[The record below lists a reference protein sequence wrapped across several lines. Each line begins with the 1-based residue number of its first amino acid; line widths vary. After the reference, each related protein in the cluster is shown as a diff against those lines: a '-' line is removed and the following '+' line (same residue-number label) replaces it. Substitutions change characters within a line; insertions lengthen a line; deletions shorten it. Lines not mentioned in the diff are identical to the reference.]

1 MRLYHFNKEKHY
13 FQPETVSA
21 GQIVWTVIKY
31 CLLGIAAAAVMYV
44 IFALIVS
51 TDREKKL
58 ALENEYL
65 EQEYDRMSEQ
75 VDLLDDVIKNLELR
89 DKTIYN
95 DIFGMDPPSTETFIE
110 TDTIASDAFLASLT
124 DDELAAYSKDEVD
137 RIDERISNV
146 NRQLRAIY
154 QTLGDEEFKPTSLPS
169 ILPVENFKLAQTGA
183 SLGMKINPFYKTL
196 RRHGG
201 FDIIAAVGTEVMSTA
216 DGVVAKIDKAS
227 KGMGNSVTIDHRN
240 GIQTVYG
247 HLSEIYVHQGQ
258 NLKQGEVIARVG
270 MSGTTF
276 SGGLHYEV
284 IRQGRSVEPVN
295 YFFADLSPAVY
306 RDMVV
311 ISSYTG
317 QSID

>member
-1 MRLYHFNKEKHY
+1 MKKYRFNRESKTFDE
-13 FQPETVSA
+13 ESISA
-21 GQIVWTVIKY
+21 GGIILTVLKY
-31 CLLGIAAAAVMYV
+31 CLFGIIAAAVMYLL
-44 IFALIVS
+44 FALIFS
-51 TDREKKL
+51 TEREKSL
-58 ALENEYL
+58 SLENEYL

-110 TDTIASDAFLASLT
+110 ADTIASDSFLASMT
-124 DDELAAYSKDEVD
+124 DEELAIYTNSEVD
-137 RIDERISNV
+137 RAQERITNV
-146 NRQLRAIY
+146 NRQLRAIF

-169 ILPVENFKLAQTGA
+169 IFPVENFKLAQTGA
-183 SLGMKINPFYKTL
+183 SVGMKINPFYKTL

-201 FDIIAAVGTEVMSTA
+201 FDIIAAVGTQVRSTA
-216 DGVVAKIDKAS
+216 DGVVTKINKAS
-227 KGMGNSVTIDHRN
+227 KGMGNSVTIDHGN
-240 GIQTVYG
+240 GIRTIYG
-247 HLSEIYVHQGQ
+247 HLSEIYVHEGQ
-258 NLKQGEVIARVG
+258 KLKQGDVIARVG

-284 IRQGRSVEPVN
+284 VRQGRNVEPVN
-295 YFFADLSPAVY
+295 FFFADLSPAVY

>member
-31 CLLGIAAAAVMYV
+31 CLLGIAAAAVMYL

-154 QTLGDEEFKPTSLPS
+154 QTLGDEEFQPTSLPS

>member
-1 MRLYHFNKEKHY
+1 MKKYRFNKESKT
-13 FQPETVSA
+13 FDKESLSA
-21 GQIVWTVIKY
+21 GRVILTILKY
-31 CLLGIAAAAVMYV
+31 CLYGIVAAAVMYLL
-44 IFALIVS
+44 FALIFS
-51 TDREKKL
+51 TEREKSL
-58 ALENEYL
+58 SLENEYL
-65 EQEYDRMSEQ
+65 EQEYDKMSGQ

-89 DKTIYN
+89 DKQIYN

-110 TDTIASDAFLASLT
+110 ADTIVSQDFLDSMT
-124 DDELAAYSKDEVD
+124 DEQLAAYTNEEVD
-137 RIDERISNV
+137 RAEERISNV
-146 NRQLRAIY
+146 NRQLRAIF
-154 QTLGDEEFKPTSLPS
+154 QALGDEEFKPTSLPS

-183 SLGMKINPFYKTL
+183 SVGMKINPFYKTL

-201 FDIIAAVGTEVMSTA
+201 FDIIAAVGTQVLSTA

-240 GIQTVYG
+240 GIRTIYG
-247 HLSEIYVHQGQ
+247 HLSEIYVHEGQ
-258 NLKQGEVIARVG
+258 NLKQGDVIARVG

-284 IRQGRSVEPVN
+284 VRQGRSVEPVN

>member
-31 CLLGIAAAAVMYV
+31 CLLGIAAAAVMYL

>member
-1 MRLYHFNKEKHY
+1 MKKYRFNRESKSFEEETLTAGRIILTVLKFCLY
-13 FQPETVSA
+13 
-21 GQIVWTVIKY
+21 
-31 CLLGIAAAAVMYV
+31 GILAAAVMYLL
-44 IFALIVS
+44 FALVFS

-58 ALENEYL
+58 SLENDYL
-65 EQEYDRMSEQ
+65 EQEYDRMSDQ
-75 VDLLDDVIKNLELR
+75 ADLLDDVIKNLQLR
-89 DKTIYN
+89 DKSIYN
-95 DIFGMDPPSTETFIE
+95 DIFGIDPPSTETFIE
-110 TDTIASDAFLASLT
+110 TDSLTSDAFLASLS
-124 DDELAAYSKDEVD
+124 DEELAAYSKDEVD

-146 NRQLRAIY
+146 NRQLRAIF
-154 QTLGDEEFKPTSLPS
+154 QTLEDEEFKAASLPS

-201 FDIIAAVGTEVMSTA
+201 FDIIAAVGTQVLSTA
-216 DGVVAKIDKAS
+216 DGVVKKVDKSS
-227 KGMGNSVTIDHRN
+227 KGMGNSVTIDHGN

-258 NLKQGEVIARVG
+258 NLRQGEVIARVG

>member
-1 MRLYHFNKEKHY
+1 MKKYRFNKETKS
-13 FQPETVSA
+13 FDEETATA
-21 GQIVWTVIKY
+21 GRVILTILKF
-31 CLLGIAAAAVMYV
+31 CLYGILAAAVMYLL
-44 IFALIVS
+44 FALVFS
-51 TDREKKL
+51 TEREKKL

-65 EQEYDRMSEQ
+65 EQEYDKMNEQ
-75 VDLLDDVIKNLELR
+75 VDLLDDVIKNLEIR
-89 DKTIYN
+89 DKSIYN
-95 DIFGMDPPSTETFIE
+95 DIFGIDPPSTETFIAE
-110 TDTIASDAFLASLT
+110 DTVASDSFFASMT
-124 DDELAAYSKDEVD
+124 DEELAAYSKEDVELL
-137 RIDERISNV
+137 DERVSNV
-146 NRQLRAIY
+146 NRQLRAIF
-154 QTLGDEEFKPTSLPS
+154 QALGEEDFKPTSLPS

-201 FDIIAAVGTEVMSTA
+201 FDIIAAVGTQVLSTA
-216 DGVVAKIDKAS
+216 DGVVKKIEKSS

-258 NLKQGEVIARVG
+258 NLKQGDVIARVG

-284 IRQGRSVEPVN
+284 VRQGRSVEPVN
-295 YFFADLSPAVY
+295 YFFADLAPAVY
-306 RDMVV
+306 RDMMV

>member
-1 MRLYHFNKEKHY
+1 MRLYHFDKEKHY
-13 FQPETVSA
+13 FKPETVSA

-31 CLLGIAAAAVMYV
+31 CLLGIAAAAVMYL
-44 IFALIVS
+44 IFAMIVS

-154 QTLGDEEFKPTSLPS
+154 QTLGDEEFQPTSLPS

>member
-31 CLLGIAAAAVMYV
+31 CLLGIAAAAVMYL

-154 QTLGDEEFKPTSLPS
+154 QTLGDEEFQPTSLPS

-317 QSID
+317 Q

>member
-1 MRLYHFNKEKHY
+1 MRLYHFDKEKHY

-31 CLLGIAAAAVMYV
+31 CLLGIAAAAVMYL

-75 VDLLDDVIKNLELR
+75 VDLLDDVIKNLEFR

-154 QTLGDEEFKPTSLPS
+154 QTLGDEEFQPTSLPS
-169 ILPVENFKLAQTGA
+169 ILPVEDFKLAQTGA

>member
-1 MRLYHFNKEKHY
+1 MRLYHFDKEKHY

-31 CLLGIAAAAVMYV
+31 CLLGIAAAAVMYL

-154 QTLGDEEFKPTSLPS
+154 QTLGDEEFQPTSLPS

-196 RRHGG
+196 RRHSG

>member
-31 CLLGIAAAAVMYV
+31 CLLGIAAAAVMYL

-154 QTLGDEEFKPTSLPS
+154 QTLGDEEFQPTSLPS

-183 SLGMKINPFYKTL
+183 SMGMKINPFYKTL

-240 GIQTVYG
+240 GIQTFYG

>member
-31 CLLGIAAAAVMYV
+31 CLLGIAAAAVMYL

-154 QTLGDEEFKPTSLPS
+154 QTLGDEEFQPTSLPS

-227 KGMGNSVTIDHRN
+227 KGMGNSVTIDHCN